1 MRNSVRM
8 NPGASPLPV
17 WTADLLTTVAIGAVL
32 LAIARWLL
40 GRVGFLRETHIPAP
54 ALGGLLF
61 ALLVFALRSQMQI
74 RIDTTLRSPL
84 QTFFFATLGFQASV
98 ELLRAGGRPLIAFW
112 GIAALSAIVQ
122 NVVGIGLAALL
133 GAPLLLGLMC
143 GSVTLVGGP
152 ATALAFGEII
162 ERAGLPGAP
171 GIGIAAATFGI
182 LVSSLV
188 GNPLAVWLMGRQQ
201 RAKAA
206 DPGKHSATTVAS
218 VQLSPESLLRNAIL
232 LAVATGIG
240 LILSSGLASMGWT
253 MPLFIG
259 PMIVAGFMRF
269 LHDRGFGLGFDAVA
283 MQALSALSLS
293 FFLVLALMDLRLWE
307 LAGLALPMLFILAAE
322 TLLTLAIAALT
333 TFLWLGR
340 DYQAAVMAS
349 GHVGFGLGITANAVA
364 NMRALEERFGPAPRA
379 FLIVPIIG
387 AFFSDLTNSLIITA
401 TLNLLRSL

>member
-1 MRNSVRM
+1 M

-17 WTADLLTTVAIGAVL
+17 WTADLLTTVALAAVL
-32 LAIARWLL
+32 LAIARLL
-40 GRVGFLRETHIPAP
+40 LARIGPLRATHIPAP

-61 ALLVFALRSQMQI
+61 AIVLFAVRAQLQI
-74 RIDTTLRSPL
+74 RVDTTLRSPL
-84 QTFFFATLGFQASV
+84 QTFFFATLGFQASL
-98 ELLRAGGRPLIAFW
+98 ELLRAGGRPLITFW
-112 GIAALSAIVQ
+112 GIASLSAILQ
-122 NVVGIGLAALL
+122 NALGIVLASLL

-152 ATALAFGEII
+152 ATALAFGELM
-162 ERAGLPGAP
+162 ERAGLAGAP

-188 GNPLAVWLMGRQQ
+188 GNPFAVWLMTRARATGPSRSP
-201 RAKAA
+201 AKAVA
-206 DPGKHSATTVAS
+206 SEATTT
-218 VQLSPESLLRNAIL
+218 SPESLLRNAVL
-232 LAVATGIG
+232 LAVVTGIG
-240 LILSSGLASMGWT
+240 LILSRGLASLGWT

-259 PMIVAGFMRF
+259 PMIMAGLARY
-269 LHDRGFGLGFDAVA
+269 LHDRGFALGFDAIA

-307 LAGLALPMLFILAAE
+307 LAGLALPMLVILGAQ
-322 TLLTLAIAALT
+322 TLFMLAIAAST

-379 FLIVPIIG
+379 FLVVPIIG

-401 TLNLLRSL
+401 TLNLLRGL